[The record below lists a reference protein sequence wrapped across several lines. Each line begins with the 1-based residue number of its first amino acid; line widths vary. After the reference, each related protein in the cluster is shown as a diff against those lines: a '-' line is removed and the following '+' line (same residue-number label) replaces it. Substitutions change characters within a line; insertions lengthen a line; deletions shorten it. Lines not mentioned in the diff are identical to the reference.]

1 MNFFYEYLTI
11 NLLATLMVITII
23 ILLIHIVDL
32 RRRIRALRY
41 CYMDMS
47 NFCVE
52 NMDQAIEACSES
64 VNQAYKYTPKEDASY
79 EYTDR
84 FVSNAITQ
92 ARERWDDILDQHFRR
107 FKSVGLKPINKSDYN
122 YLLE

>member
-1 MNFFYEYLTI
+1 
-11 NLLATLMVITII
+11 
-23 ILLIHIVDL
+23 
-32 RRRIRALRY
+32 
-41 CYMDMS
+41 MDMS